1 MTGEALGV
9 IIKQMRFQVPQFIE
23 IEDKIFGPLT
33 IKQFIYIAGGA
44 GLSFMLFRFLYRPIA
59 ILLIIIVLGFSVA
72 LAFYQVNNKPL
83 IYVLQSAFGYFFS
96 SKLYLWK
103 KKDKSPEKAQQTKPG
118 EAAQAPIYV
127 PKLSQSKLHDLT
139 WSLDIKESLNPV
151 TRDEK

>member
-1 MTGEALGV
+1 
-9 IIKQMRFQVPQFIE
+9 MRFQVPQFIE

-33 IKQFIYIAGGA
+33 IKQFIYLAGGA
-44 GLSFMLFRFLYRPIA
+44 GLCFILFRFLP
-59 ILLIIIVLGFSVA
+59 LLIVIPLGVIVIGLSLA

-83 IYVLQSAFGYFFS
+83 INMAQSAFGYFVS

-103 KKDKSPEKAQQTKPG
+103 RKDKSPEKAKADATESANLP
-118 EAAQAPIYV
+118 PIYI

-151 TRDEK
+151 TREEK

>member
-1 MTGEALGV
+1 
-9 IIKQMRFQVPQFIE
+9 MRFQVPQFIE

-44 GLSFMLFRFLYRPIA
+44 GLSFILFRFLPLPIA
-59 ILLIIIVLGFSVA
+59 ILLIVAVLGFSLS

-103 KKDKSPEKAQQTKPG
+103 KKDKVTEKSTAVSSVITNQSPV
-118 EAAQAPIYV
+118 YV
-127 PKLSQSKLHDLT
+127 PKLSDSKLHDLT

-151 TRDEK
+151 TKGEK

>member
-1 MTGEALGV
+1 
-9 IIKQMRFQVPQFIE
+9 MRFQVPQFIE

-44 GLSFMLFRFLYRPIA
+44 GLCFILFRALP
-59 ILLIIIVLGFSVA
+59 LIIVVPLGVIVLAFSFA

-83 IYVLQSAFGYFFS
+83 INVLQSAFGYFFS

-103 KKDKSPEKAQQTKPG
+103 KRDKSPEKARSLSSVLPNQTLL
-118 EAAQAPIYV
+118 YV
-127 PKLSQSKLHDLT
+127 PKLSESKLHDLT

-151 TRDEK
+151 TREEK

>member
-1 MTGEALGV
+1 
-9 IIKQMRFQVPQFIE
+9 MRFQVPQFIE

-44 GLSFMLFRFLYRPIA
+44 GLSFILFRFLYLPLA
-59 ILLIIIVLGFSVA
+59 ILFIVIVLGFSLA

-83 IYVLQSAFGYFFS
+83 INVIQSAFGYFLS

-103 KKDKSPEKAQQTKPG
+103 KKDKSPEKAKALSASVPG
-118 EAAQAPIYV
+118 QAPIYV
-127 PKLSQSKLHDLT
+127 PRLSQSKLHDLT

-151 TRDEK
+151 TREEK